1 MKNLFNTSKI
11 LSLLLAVLLLGASGC
26 KKIED
31 LLTFKI
37 DDSSSFVVPASGVLN
52 TTVLSLPGATVNSS
66 SSGTYSANNTSADR
80 VQDVTLERLNLTV
93 TDPAG
98 QNFDFLKTVKI
109 YIASDNQG
117 TNKTLLASLDPVPT
131 GQTTISLTPSGAK
144 LDMYLR
150 NGSYSL
156 FTDVT
161 LAQPVRQNTT
171 VRADSRFSVKAKLK

>member
-1 MKNLFNTSKI
+1 MKNPSNTSKV
-11 LSLLLAVLLLGASGC
+11 LSLFLLVVLLGASSC

-31 LLTFKI
+31 LLTFQVN
-37 DDSSSFVVPASGVLN
+37 DSSSFVIPASGLLN
-52 TTVLSLPGATVNSS
+52 TTVLSLPGATVSSS
-66 SSGTYSANNTSADR
+66 SSGTYSANNTSADY
-80 VQDVTLERLNLTV
+80 VQDVTLDRLALTV

-98 QNFDFLKTVKI
+98 QNFDFLKSVKI

-131 GQTTISLTPSGAK
+131 GQTAITLTPSGAK
-144 LDMYLR
+144 LDLYLR
-150 NGSYSL
+150 SGSYSL

-171 VRADSRFSVKAKLK
+171 VRAESRFNVKAKLK

>member
-1 MKNLFNTSKI
+1 M
-11 LSLLLAVLLLGASGC
+11 
-26 KKIED
+26 
-31 LLTFKI
+31 
-37 DDSSSFVVPASGVLN
+37 
-52 TTVLSLPGATVNSS
+52 
-66 SSGTYSANNTSADR
+66 
-80 VQDVTLERLNLTV
+80 
-93 TDPAG
+93 
-98 QNFDFLKTVKI
+98 
-109 YIASDNQG
+109 
-117 TNKTLLASLDPVPT
+117 PT